1 MQQLLE
7 PMNPPQAQGGRRLRA
22 YSPTASDA
30 INVVAVAVTAGDGK
44 IAVDRLGSRGA
55 RRVREVYTRE
65 AFADLIA
72 QGARAL
78 AGSTNA
84 E

>member
-1 MQQLLE
+1 
-7 PMNPPQAQGGRRLRA
+7 MNSPQVQGGRKLRT
-22 YSPTASDA
+22 YPPTATDP
-30 INVVAVAVTAGDGK
+30 INVVEVAVTAGDGT
-44 IAVDRLGSRGA
+44 IAVDRLDSRGA

-78 AGSTNA
+78 AGSTDA

>member
-7 PMNPPQAQGGRRLRA
+7 PLNPPQAQGRRKLRT
-22 YSPTASDA
+22 YPPTATDP
-30 INVVAVAVTAGDGK
+30 INVVEVAVTAGGGK

-55 RRVREVYTRE
+55 WRVREVYTRE
-65 AFADLIA
+65 GFADLIA

-78 AGSTNA
+78 AGSTDA